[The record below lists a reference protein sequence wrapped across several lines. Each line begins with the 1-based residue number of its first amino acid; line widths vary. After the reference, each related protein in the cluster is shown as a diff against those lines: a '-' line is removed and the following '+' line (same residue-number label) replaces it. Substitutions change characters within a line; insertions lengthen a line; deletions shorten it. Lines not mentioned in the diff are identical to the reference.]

1 VVETDDDADDD
12 DDDNSDVNHCCSAL
26 QIIVH
31 LQYSVCVSL
40 TLLSSRDCT
49 T

>member
-1 VVETDDDADDD
+1 MMMMMMTMTTTTAIVMLTIV
-12 DDDNSDVNHCCSAL
+12 SAVW
-26 QIIVH
+26 IIVH
-31 LQYSVCVSL
+31 LQYSVGVSL